1 MTFLQIILLSG
12 IFGVIFVILHL
23 LFLYLISFTKI
34 IQTIFP
40 FVLSNFICF
49 YFSKD
54 LEIHKF
60 FYDALVINF
69 AIFVIYVEFL
79 LLLKKG
85 FTLTIITSFK
95 KKKKQSYNSIAK
107 SYSNGKGAKWIL
119 LDRLLGVKKLK
130 IIKLNRKIALSKF
143 GYFLAVILVLSR
155 KILSIKD
162 FG

>member
-1 MTFLQIILLSG
+1 MTFLQIILFSS
-12 IFGVIFVILHL
+12 IFGVIFIILHF

-34 IQTIFP
+34 VQTIFP
-40 FVLSNFICF
+40 FILSNFICF
-49 YFSKD
+49 YFFKNF
-54 LEIHKF
+54 EIHKF
-60 FYDALVINF
+60 FYDSLVINF
-69 AIFVIYVEFL
+69 AIFIIYVEFL

-85 FTLTIITSFK
+85 FTLSIITSFK
-95 KKKKQSYNSIAK
+95 NKKKQSYSSIARN
-107 SYSNGKGAKWIL
+107 YANGKGSKWIL

-130 IIKLNRKIALSKF
+130 IIKLNNKIALSKF